1 MLKLILILL
10 GDADIFLLPIFHLC
24 DLCFD
29 LILQTLLG
37 FLDLQSYLLEMA
49 VNIAELFFF
58 IV

>member
-10 GDADIFLLPIFHLC
+10 GDADIFLLPFFHLR

-29 LILQTLLG
+29 LILQTFLG
-37 FLDLQSYLLEMA
+37 FVDLIGYLLEMA
-49 VNIAELFFF
+49 VNIAELFVL